1 LSVTGSELPF
11 VSVVVPVRNGERTL
25 RDCLFSILQ
34 TDYRDDRREIV
45 VVDNGSSDGTAQI
58 IRRFPV
64 RYVLEERRGLSEARN
79 RGIAESAG
87 EVLVFTDA
95 DCVVTTNWLR
105 ELLQG
110 FEESPGAAVVAGE
123 VVAYPPQT
131 PVERYLALRKPSY
144 MNWSRAQEHTWFQ
157 FGNAAVRRPTFDA
170 VGRFDTRFRGACED
184 VDFCWRLLRAGLEL
198 SWRPGAIVFHRNRA
212 SMPQLF
218 RQQRTYGRSHAALL
232 RKYPDNL
239 AWTWG
244 DEVTAWRD
252 IGKTAQEAGRLGFGG
267 SYPSIDLVRKLGQRV
282 GFLEGLVREKARR
295 G

>member
-1 LSVTGSELPF
+1 VTGAAPPF
-11 VSVVVPVRNGERTL
+11 VSVVVPVRNAERTL
-25 RDCLFSILQ
+25 GDCLFSILQ
-34 TDYRDDRREIV
+34 TDYREDRREIV
-45 VVDNGSSDGTAQI
+45 VVDNGSSDGTAQV

-64 RYVLEERRGLSEARN
+64 RYVREERHGLSEARN

-87 EVLVFTDA
+87 EILVFTDA
-95 DCVVTTNWLR
+95 DCVVAMSWLR
-105 ELLQG
+105 ELVRG
-110 FEESPGAAVVAGE
+110 FEERPGAAVVAGD

-144 MNWSRAQEHTWFQ
+144 MSWSRAQEHTWFQ
-157 FGNAAVRRPTFDA
+157 FANAAVRRQTFDA

-184 VDFCWRLLRAGLEL
+184 IDFCWRLLGAGFEL
-198 SWRPGAIVFHRNRA
+198 CWRPNAIVFHRNRT

-218 RQQRTYGRSHAALL
+218 RQQQAYGRNHAALL
-232 RKYPDNL
+232 RKYPGNL

-244 DEVTAWRD
+244 DELAAWRD
-252 IGKTAQEAGRLGFGG
+252 IGKTVREAGRLGFGR

-282 GFLEGLVREKARR
+282 GFLQGLVRETARR